1 VRHAVN
7 VDRVSLWSG
16 GIVIAV
22 GVLLLLDA
30 AGAVNVPAGWIAVA
44 LTAAVGGVLL
54 VSGLANGRAERH
66 D

>member
-1 VRHAVN
+1 MR

-16 GIVIAV
+16 AIVVAV

-30 AGAVNVPAGWIAVA
+30 ADALDVSPGWIAVA

>member
-1 VRHAVN
+1 MT

-16 GIVIAV
+16 VIVVAI

-30 AGAVNVPAGWIAVA
+30 AGALDISLGWTAVA
-44 LTAAVGGVLL
+44 LTAAVGGVL
-54 VSGLANGRAERH
+54 VVTGLANGRSERH